1 MYVERFDC
9 KTLNEPL
16 FFLYLDFYCFESRS
30 FYKMLLT
37 AIFLQPAAFK
47 LSGSVIE
54 LPLISSATHHSNIT
68 DHICYTYEFSRVSK
82 LVCIFSPWVFFKSRY
97 GYVFVLTRRVL
108 KTTKKAGSRS
118 STLTYL
124 TNSWV
129 LSSEKDMRR

>member
-1 MYVERFDC
+1 MTILLQVFFSLLL
-9 KTLNEPL
+9 LNSL
-16 FFLYLDFYCFESRS
+16 
-30 FYKMLLT
+30 
-37 AIFLQPAAFK
+37 A
-47 LSGSVIE
+47 VIE

-82 LVCIFSPWVFFKSRY
+82 LECVFSPWVFFKSRY

-129 LSSEKDMRR
+129 LSLGKDMRS